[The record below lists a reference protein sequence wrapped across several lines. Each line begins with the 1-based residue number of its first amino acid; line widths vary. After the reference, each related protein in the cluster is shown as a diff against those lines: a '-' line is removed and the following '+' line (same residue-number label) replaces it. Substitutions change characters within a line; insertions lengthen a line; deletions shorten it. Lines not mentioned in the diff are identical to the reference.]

1 MADFFGEYLLAL
13 GNMGPF
19 YRRPLNGAPL
29 RYGQQTIGIN
39 KLKSFMKTICAKAGL
54 VGNFTN
60 HSGKRTCATQL
71 YNAGVAEQEIMKRT
85 GHRSE
90 KSVRKYKRSSD
101 EISENVSNVLNP
113 PSNKKIVKS
122 ENRDVALGMEIEN
135 QNATDCK
142 CDKQLGFSLQK
153 ETFCFSVTAKLAAI
167 GSCFKA

>member
-1 MADFFGEYLLAL
+1 
-13 GNMGPF
+13 
-19 YRRPLNGAPL
+19 
-29 RYGQQTIGIN
+29 
-39 KLKSFMKTICAKAGL
+39 MKTICAKAGL

-135 QNATDCK
+135 ENATDCK
-142 CDKQLGFSLQK
+142 SEKNPNAADGRSARVTCTETVPFRDITDKTVFQNCQVAFN
-153 ETFCFSVTAKLAAI
+153 FN
-167 GSCFKA
+167 